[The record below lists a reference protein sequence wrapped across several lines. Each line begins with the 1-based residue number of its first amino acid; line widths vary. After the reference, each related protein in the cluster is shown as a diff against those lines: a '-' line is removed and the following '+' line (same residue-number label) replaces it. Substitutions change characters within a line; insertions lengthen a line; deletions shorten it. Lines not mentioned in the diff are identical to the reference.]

1 MDRKDVPRIHAMVLA
16 AGEGN
21 RLRPVTARLPK
32 PLLPLRERP
41 LLDIIL
47 ANLRRT
53 GVAKFA
59 VNAHHLPEPLAA
71 MIATLSFAA
80 DVQIF
85 PERELLGTGGALVNA
100 RGLLAAAD
108 LFLLHNG
115 DILSDLD
122 LGALVQAHC
131 GSGALATM
139 VLFDGPEN
147 RVLFGPDGAI
157 GDILGKLG
165 ADPVGSSL
173 LTYAGIAAFSP
184 AIFAQFPDRPA
195 RFSLVEALLPVIAAQ
210 PGAIRGFRMP
220 PDTYWNDLGT
230 VAKFLAA
237 AADAAAGRCRLPR
250 RRVSRYPSSLMPLA
264 EQGSNRQFSRLQA
277 GTEIMVLMRSGPEDP
292 DFARFLEIGAFLHE
306 LHLGVPEIHAAR
318 SDEFTVL
325 MEDLGDDTLHRL
337 IRKTRRTARVSG
349 GDPWAEIVPL
359 YRRVLGRLAEMQVR
373 ATRALADRPSGF
385 LRTFDHAYLRWETD
399 YFRDRFLR
407 DWLHLPAAELAALTP
422 EFDALAAAALAQP
435 QVFIHRDFQ
444 SQNILIQDGVVRLV
458 DFQGARLGQ
467 VAYDLM
473 SLLRDPYVAL
483 PRRIQAGLVDDFR
496 LALAAVGGPAYAPA
510 ELAKFAAVAGLQR
523 GMQVLGAYVFLSKV
537 KGKTRYARF
546 IAPGLRLLRQSL
558 HDFNALPDPPCR
570 LPRLSAIMAGTAM
583 PRRRKKR
590 AAGRRP

>member
-1 MDRKDVPRIHAMVLA
+1 MVLA

-47 ANLRRT
+47 ANLRRA

-59 VNAHHLPEPLAA
+59 INAHHLPGPLAA
-71 MIATLSFAA
+71 MIATLPFAS
-80 DVQIF
+80 DVQVF
-85 PERELLGTGGALVNA
+85 PEEELLGTGGPLVNA
-100 RGLLAAAD
+100 RDLLAASD

-115 DILSDLD
+115 DILTDLD
-122 LGALVQAHC
+122 LGALVRAHRD
-131 GSGALATM
+131 SGALATM

-147 RVLFGPDGAI
+147 RVLLGPDDAI

-165 ADPVGSSL
+165 ANPIGSSL

-184 AIFAQFPDRPA
+184 AIFAHFPDRPA
-195 RFSLVEALLPVIAAQ
+195 RFSLVDALLPVIAAR

-220 PDTYWNDLGT
+220 SDTYWNDLGT

-237 AADAAAGRCRLPR
+237 AADAASGRCRLPKAIG
-250 RRVSRYPSSLMPLA
+250 RYPSALVPLA
-264 EQGSNRQFSRLQA
+264 EQGSNRQFSRLQS
-277 GTEIMVLMRSGPEDP
+277 GTETMVLMRSGPEDP
-292 DFARFLEIGAFLHE
+292 DFGRFLEIGAFLHD
-306 LHLGVPEIHAAR
+306 LDLGVPAMHASR
-318 SDEFTVL
+318 PDEFTVL

-337 IRKTRRTARVSG
+337 IRQARRTARTIG
-349 GDPWAEIVPL
+349 GDPWASIVPL
-359 YRRVLGRLAEMQVR
+359 YRRVLVRLAEMQVW
-373 ATRALADRPSGF
+373 ATRALADRPVGF

-407 DWLHLPAAELAALTP
+407 DWLHLPAADLAALTP
-422 EFDALAAAALAQP
+422 EFEALAAAALAQP
-435 QVFIHRDFQ
+435 QVFMHRDFQ
-444 SQNILIQDGVVRLV
+444 SQNILIQDGCVRLV
-458 DFQGARLGQ
+458 DFQGARLGH

-483 PRRIQAGLVDDFR
+483 PRRIQAGLVEDFR
-496 LALAAVGGPAYAPA
+496 LALAAAGGPAYAPA

-523 GMQVLGAYVFLSKV
+523 GMQVLGAYVFLFKV

-546 IAPGLRLLRQSL
+546 IRPGLSLLRQSL

-570 LPRLSAIMAGTAM
+570 LPRLSAIMAAVRENG
-583 PRRRKKR
+583 
-590 AAGRRP
+590 